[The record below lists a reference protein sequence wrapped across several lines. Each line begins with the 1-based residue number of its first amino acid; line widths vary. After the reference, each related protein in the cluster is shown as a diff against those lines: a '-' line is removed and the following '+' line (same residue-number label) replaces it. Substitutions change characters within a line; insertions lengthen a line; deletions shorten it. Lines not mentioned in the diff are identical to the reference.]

1 VFFAA
6 RRSALVANE
15 IEWGTHMSSAGES
28 AGGNG
33 FVPAAIDTTR
43 PSHARVY
50 DLFAGGKD
58 NFEVDRAVYNQI
70 QQFAPALPLIV
81 KEQRKWLVRVVRF
94 LVGTAGIDQFLD
106 CGSGLPT
113 TQNTHEVAQAIN
125 PDATVVYVDNDPVV
139 IAHGKAVLEENDRT
153 HFVGADLTKP
163 QTLLKDP
170 AVTAHLD
177 FDRPIGLLHVGI
189 MHLFT
194 DEQNPQGFVKEYL
207 DSIVSGSY
215 YAMASMSMPEK
226 GSPHRE
232 LGAKVY
238 QTLKKAVVDT
248 LTWRSAD
255 ELLTLMNGLQVLD
268 PGLTTLSKWWPDG
281 PTVGESPVE
290 GNFVLGALA
299 RKP

>member
-1 VFFAA
+1 MA
-6 RRSALVANE
+6 
-15 IEWGTHMSSAGES
+15 SAGES
-28 AGGNG
+28 AGGGNG
-33 FVPAAIDTTR
+33 FVPGPIDTTK

-94 LVGTAGIDQFLD
+94 LAGPAGIDQFLD

-113 TQNTHEVAQAIN
+113 TQNTHEVAQGVN

-153 HFVGADLTKP
+153 HFIGADLTKP
-163 QTLLKDP
+163 ELLLNDP
-170 AVTAHLD
+170 ALTAHLD

-189 MHLFT
+189 LHLFT
-194 DEQNPQGFVKEYL
+194 DEQNPQGWVKEYL
-207 DSIVSGSY
+207 DRIAPGSY
-215 YAMASMSMPEK
+215 YAMAAMSMPEV
-226 GSPHRE
+226 GSPHRP
-232 LGAKVY
+232 LGLKIH

-255 ELLTLMNGLQVLD
+255 QLLALMGGLEVLD
-268 PGLTTLSKWWPDG
+268 PGLVTLSKWWPDG
-281 PTVGESPVE
+281 PTVGEAPVE

>member
-1 VFFAA
+1 
-6 RRSALVANE
+6 
-15 IEWGTHMSSAGES
+15 MSSAGES
-28 AGGNG
+28 SDGNR
-33 FVPAAIDTTR
+33 FVPGPIDTTK

-94 LVGTAGIDQFLD
+94 LAGPAGIDQFLD

-113 TQNTHEVAQAIN
+113 TQNTHEVAQGVN
-125 PDATVVYVDNDPVV
+125 SDATVVYVDNDPVV

-153 HFVGADLTKP
+153 HFIGADLTKP
-163 QTLLKDP
+163 EVLLNDP

-189 MHLFT
+189 LHLFT
-194 DEQNPQGFVKEYL
+194 EEQHPAAFVKQYL
-207 DSIVSGSY
+207 DRLAPGSY
-215 YAMASMSMPEK
+215 YAMASMCLPDK
-226 GSPHRE
+226 GHPHRE
-232 LGAKVY
+232 LGRKVEL
-238 QTLKKAVVDT
+238 TLRKAVVPT
-248 LTWRSAD
+248 LTMRSRAD
-255 ELLTLMNGLQVLD
+255 LESLLDGLELLD
-268 PGLTTLSKWWPDG
+268 PGLTVLSKWWPDG
-281 PTVGESPVE
+281 PAVTETPAE
-290 GNFVLGALA
+290 ADLVLGAVG